1 MKLTVLGKYGPY
13 PKAGGATSGYLLKT
27 NDKIVVLDMGSGT
40 FSRLSEIIRPETIDA
55 LIVSHFHADH
65 AADIPIFAY
74 YLQNLENR
82 GLFKGKIKMYCP
94 FSDCA
99 LYKYISSFKYFDI
112 INVSGGAINFGQ
124 TRLEFFEMKH
134 PEKCFGVKVSDGER
148 VFSYTGDTNECPSLR
163 DLFAGADAVI
173 ADGGLLEKDY
183 KESSPHLSVKKCV
196 EKSKKWGNRLI
207 ISHLCPAYTDD
218 EIMNEAGI
226 GDKWEIAE
234 ERKEYVL

>member
-27 NDKIVVLDMGSGT
+27 KDKNIVLDMGSGT
-40 FSRLSEIIRPETIDA
+40 FSRLLEFIRPETIDA
-55 LIVSHFHADH
+55 LVISHFHADH
-65 AADIPIFAY
+65 STDIPIFAY

-82 GLFKGKIKMYCP
+82 GLFEGKIKMYCP
-94 FSDCA
+94 VSDCE

-112 INVSGGAINFGQ
+112 INVSGGAIELGQ
-124 TRLEFFEMKH
+124 TKLEFYEMKH
-134 PEKCFGVKVSDGER
+134 PEKCCGVKVSDGER
-148 VFSYTGDTNECPSLR
+148 VFSYTGDTNEYTSLQN
-163 DLFAGADAVI
+163 LFDGADVVL

-183 KESSPHLSVKKCV
+183 KESSSHLSVKKCV
-196 EKSKKWGNRLI
+196 EKSEKWGNRLI

-218 EIMNEAGI
+218 EILNETGKK
-226 GDKWEIAE
+226 GKWEIAQ